1 MRKLLSLFRLPE
13 TTVERALEARRPT
26 PPEQRT
32 ESEWI
37 SVRAPGRHRDQTL
50 SDAAVRWLARVP
62 EDARPRAL
70 AERFPRIVN
79 RFAALW
85 RDPGLMEHFID
96 ELMRPPRRGRHGF
109 PTDVLA
115 ELQMLQALNDQRLG
129 APAQPRR

>member
-1 MRKLLSLFRLPE
+1 MRKLLSLFRRPEPTLEPVLP
-13 TTVERALEARRPT
+13 ARREV

-32 ESEWI
+32 ESDWI
-37 SVRAPGRHRDQTL
+37 RVRAPGRHRDQTL

-62 EDARPRAL
+62 ADARPRAL
-70 AERFPRIVN
+70 AEHFPRIVN

-96 ELMRPPRRGRHGF
+96 ELMQPPRRGRHGF

-115 ELQMLQALNDQRLG
+115 ELQMLQALNDQRLASP
-129 APAQPRR
+129 APPRR